1 MSCTFNKMCDFS
13 LMSRTKSCRSS
24 RNNFSTFCNMP
35 FQQIDIFVINFSY
48 LFCTQMTHL
57 FFLFIIINFFQIKS
71 PPQNILLTK
80 LKWQIFLVQLIQN
93 TVIRILCRNR
103 IIIII
108 VLIIII
114 FSSCLKRTF
123 TFSKTLFFN

>member
-1 MSCTFNKMCDFS
+1 MSCTFNKMCNFS
-13 LMSRTKSCRSS
+13 LMSRTKPCRSS
-24 RNNFSTFCNMP
+24 GNNFSTFCNMP
-35 FQQIDIFVINFSY
+35 FQQINIFNFSY
-48 LFCTQMTHL
+48 LFCTQITHL

-80 LKWQIFLVQLIQN
+80 LKWQIFFVQLIQN
-93 TVIRILCRNR
+93 TVIRILCRNW
-103 IIIII
+103 IVSII
-108 VLIIII
+108 VLITVI